1 MDELDWK
8 IIELLQ
14 SNARI
19 SISEL
24 SKELALSRPSITER
38 IYRLQDKGVIEEF
51 TARISLAAIGKEIL
65 LIIQVGGLKVSIEEF
80 ERIATKDPDIIECHR
95 VTGDMSYFLKA
106 AVDNM
111 KSMRLLIDRL
121 IPYGNINTST
131 VLASPVP
138 YRHVKV
144 INET

>member
-1 MDELDWK
+1 M
-8 IIELLQ
+8 
-14 SNARI
+14 
-19 SISEL
+19 EL

-51 TARISLAAIGKEIL
+51 TARISLAALGKEIL
-65 LIIQVGGLKVSIEEF
+65 LIIQVGGLKVSVEEF
-80 ERIATKDPDIIECHR
+80 ERIAAKDPDIIECHR

-138 YRHVKV
+138 YRHVKA
-144 INET
+144 INV